1 MAFAQAHR
9 KVQMAI
15 FTKSH
20 IDNQTPYRN
29 LVTAMAVMIALASVL
44 ALLQLAASYQFQLGD
59 VHDDAYISF
68 RYAANLVHGQGLV
81 YNPGEYVEGYTN
93 FLWVMTSALTLKL
106 GFDPA
111 FTTYVLNTI
120 FAIALLVLVGWFG
133 SRLVEWGRVA
143 TGLWALPVAAI
154 ALTDAL
160 AYALINGL
168 ETTLFTLLLTGA
180 AMSAVLEWRGEAKLP
195 LSGVLFALTVVT
207 RPEGTLFWGLTVL
220 YQFISSKLHPP
231 AWARAGMGATPP
243 PSLWGG
249 VGERDAGEVP
259 NVAPALRWQL
269 GGFLLIWLPYMVW
282 KVFYYGSI
290 FPNTFYDKATGN
302 SDQLASGLGYV
313 SSAWPY
319 LFGPLAFALAIA
331 MLLWRK
337 RLGQVEGYFALL
349 IVANFAYVAYVGG
362 DYLIG
367 YRFLLP
373 VAALLALLIAI
384 AVSSLL
390 PQNWSAALSLLVAGS
405 VIIFLLSPYTG
416 LLPSLSSKLHDEQGY
431 NSGSVAVINW
441 LRDNAS
447 ASDSLAIETAGRIP
461 YFTNIYTIDMLGL
474 TDAHIAHGPGRSDH
488 FTPGHNK
495 FDIGYVLDR
504 KPTYIMVYRI
514 PQPNGSYGFNQ
525 KYMPASTAL
534 ISNPQFTATYAP
546 AARFPMWPGVE
557 GWLYKRNQ

>member
-1 MAFAQAHR
+1 
-9 KVQMAI
+9 MAI
-15 FTKSH
+15 FTKQH
-20 IDNQTPYRN
+20 IDNEISYRPLIN
-29 LVTAMAVMIALASVL
+29 LLGVIIALASVF

-93 FLWVMTSALTLKL
+93 FLWVMTSALALKL

-120 FAIALLVLVGWFG
+120 FGVALLVLAGWFG
-133 SRLVEWGRVA
+133 IRLVAWGRVVA
-143 TGLWALPVAAI
+143 GLWALPVAVL

-195 LSGVLFALTVVT
+195 LSGVLFALAALT
-207 RPEGTLFWGLTVL
+207 RPEGALFWGLTVL
-220 YQFISSKLHPP
+220 YQFISSKLPVPP
-231 AWARAGMGATPP
+231 LGVRAGVGATPSP
-243 PSLWGG
+243 IERGMAG
-249 VGERDAGEVP
+249 VGMII
-259 NVAPALRWQL
+259 
-269 GGFLLIWLPYMVW
+269 GFLLIWLPYMAW

-313 SSAWPY
+313 GSAWPY

-331 MLLWRK
+331 VLLWRK

-349 IVANFAYVAYVGG
+349 IAANFAYVAYVGG

-373 VAALLALLIAI
+373 VAPLLALLIAI
-384 AVSSLL
+384 AASSLL
-390 PQNWSAALSLLVAGS
+390 HQNWSAAVGLLAAGS

-416 LLPSLSSKLHDEQGY
+416 LLPTISSKLHDEHGY
-431 NSGSVAVINW
+431 TSGSVTVINW
-441 LRDNAS
+441 LQANAG
-447 ASDSLAIETAGRIP
+447 ANDSLAIETAGKIP

-474 TDAHIAHGPGRSDH
+474 TDAHIAHGPGRTDR

-495 FDIGYVLDR
+495 FDIAYVLDR
-504 KPTYIMVYRI
+504 KPTYIMIYRI

-534 ISNPQFTATYAP
+534 IGDPHFTADYTPTAK
-546 AARFPMWPGVE
+546 FPMWPGVE
-557 GWLYKRNQ
+557 GWLYKRNH